1 MTTATQTKC
10 ACNSCLCQVSL
21 ESAVLKDGKNYCS
34 GACADGHKDGQVCGR
49 SGCTCNA
56 G

>member
-1 MTTATQTKC
+1 MATATQLKC
-10 ACNSCLCQVSL
+10 ACNSCLCEVSL

-34 GACADGHKDGQVCGR
+34 EACANGHQNGQVCGR
-49 SGCTCNA
+49 AGCNCSA